1 MIRFSAIIKKFKEQ
15 GEKTGWTYIDIF
27 YEIVEKIKPGH
38 KKIFRVKG
46 KLDDFSFRGI
56 ALMPMGGGDFIMTL
70 NADIRRGIGKRQ
82 GAMLKV
88 LLEADDTFEIKP
100 STEFLDCLSDEPGAV
115 SFFNSL
121 AKSHQNYFVKWID
134 SAKTENTK
142 EKRIAQSVSA
152 LSRKMGYGEMIRSL
166 KKTD

>member
-15 GEKTGWTYIDIF
+15 GEKTGWTYIDIPH
-27 YEIVEKIKPGH
+27 EIAEKIKPGH

-100 STEFLDCLSDEPGAV
+100 STEFLDCLSDEPGTI
-115 SFFNSL
+115 SFLNSL
-121 AKSHQNYFVKWID
+121 VKSHQNYFVKWID

>member
-15 GEKTGWTYIDIF
+15 GEKTGWTYIDIPH
-27 YEIVEKIKPGH
+27 EIAEKIKPGH

-88 LLEADDTFEIKP
+88 FLEADDTFEIKP